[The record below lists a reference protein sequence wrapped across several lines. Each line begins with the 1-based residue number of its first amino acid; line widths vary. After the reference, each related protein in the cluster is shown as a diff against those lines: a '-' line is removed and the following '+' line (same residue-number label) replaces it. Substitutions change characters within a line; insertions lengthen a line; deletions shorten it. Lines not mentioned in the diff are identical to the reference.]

1 MAKTKALISFAVTA
15 KLICVFVFAYA
26 KAGFL
31 TTWLKLSLLMVAL
44 LIIQLFLAET
54 VTKSKIQ
61 EVEMV
66 SEAETSVVKTPPRV
80 SLSKV
85 TTRGNS
91 DTLASFAP
99 DDTTFSAP
107 ATLASFA
114 PDDTTFSAPANVH
127 SFVFKPLSPA
137 SAATFLF
144 PNQDPSACASFL
156 ETKPNRLVNFLTG
169 IHRMS
174 F

>member
-1 MAKTKALISFAVTA
+1 
-15 KLICVFVFAYA
+15 
-26 KAGFL
+26 
-31 TTWLKLSLLMVAL
+31 MVAL

-54 VTKSKIQ
+54 VTKAKVHD
-61 EVEMV
+61 VEMV
-66 SEAETSVVKTPPRV
+66 AETEISVVKTPPRV

-156 ETKPNRLVNFLTG
+156 ETKPNRFNSQLSDQYTFSVHSRIFFNGAFWPLSMKKMG
-169 IHRMS
+169 PSQKNKGH
-174 F
+174 